1 MVFSLPVLTA
11 KYILDGW
18 DVIEETDTVVTLKKT
33 VRFKRRLLAFTLLSL
48 WVSLVIVWWLGLVTL
63 IGSLIL
69 LRRWWRQESRQRVQ
83 LIVQADGSVD
93 RLELF
98 A

>member
-83 LIVQADGSVD
+83 LIVQSDGSVD

>member
-1 MVFSLPVLTA
+1 MAFSLPVLTA

-48 WVSLVIVWWLGLVTL
+48 WVSFVIVWWLGLVTL